1 MDLLAVQGTL
11 KCLLQQHSSSAPTLQ
26 HSAFFMIKLSYPY
39 MTTGKIIALTGQ
51 TFAGKVMSLLYNK
64 LFRFVIA
71 FLPRS
76 KCLFIAKFR
85 LRLRKVGK
93 NTRPF
98 RYGLNQI
105 PYVYAVRVT
114 NRFKGLDERQRA

>member
-1 MDLLAVQGTL
+1 
-11 KCLLQQHSSSAPTLQ
+11 
-26 HSAFFMIKLSYPY
+26 MIKLSYPY